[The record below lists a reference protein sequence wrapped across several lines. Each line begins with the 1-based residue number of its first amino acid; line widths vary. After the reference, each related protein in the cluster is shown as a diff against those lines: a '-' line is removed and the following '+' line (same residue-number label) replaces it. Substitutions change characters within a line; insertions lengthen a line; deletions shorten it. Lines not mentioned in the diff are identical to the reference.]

1 MNQAYILLERS
12 LFINNLVC
20 ICGQIASNPGIRV
33 DKLGG
38 TYFTTS
44 DHFFNQTLRICKTL
58 TISGTMSWTREVPI
72 NLTMG
77 QRKPFTKLY
86 NGRSYL

>member
-1 MNQAYILLERS
+1 MLLGTVKDRQYYFNMFGNTFLYFLYMNQAYILLERS

-44 DHFFNQTLRICKTL
+44 HHFFNQTLRCFF
-58 TISGTMSWTREVPI
+58 SI
-72 NLTMG
+72 NL
-77 QRKPFTKLY
+77 
-86 NGRSYL
+86 